1 MAILKPIVINLPT
14 RGACAVDY
22 IDYFDEGQ
30 YGPDKL
36 FFVGRYDTFEEASTQ
51 MNACLALQ
59 GNPGSMIHNSRHY
72 IESKWTEPL
81 VGPEEKYPKRA
92 KYMIRFM
99 FRVKFFGE
107 YAYLE
112 VGKKWDDTDPSST
125 FYITPSDLE
134 VIDYCLFSKEDANY
148 ILENLIKPNL
158 SSTPQTY
165 TLNEDGTY
173 TISELTE
180 GAAYEYLQEKEAAQN
195 ATYLL
200 ADGIALSDKNGLL
213 TL

>member
-1 MAILKPIVINLPT
+1 MAVLKPIVINLPT
-14 RGACAVDY
+14 RGTCAVDY

-36 FFVGRYDTFEEASTQ
+36 FFVNRFDTFEEVAAQ
-51 MNACLALQ
+51 MNICLALQ
-59 GNPGSMIHNSRHY
+59 GNSGSMIHNSRHY

-81 VGPEEKYPKRA
+81 VGPDEKYPKRA

-99 FRVKFFGE
+99 LRVKFFGE

-112 VGKKWDDTDPSST
+112 IGKKWDGTDPST
-125 FYITPSDLE
+125 TYYITPKDLE
-134 VIDYCLFSKEDANY
+134 VINYCLFSKDDANY
-148 ILENLIKPNL
+148 ILDTLIKPNL
-158 SSTPQTY
+158 SATPQTY

-173 TISELTE
+173 SISELTE
-180 GAAYEYLQEKEAAQN
+180 GPAFDYLKEKEEAAN
-195 ATYLL
+195 ATYLF
-200 ADGIALSDKNGLL
+200 ADGIALSDDSGLL

>member
-1 MAILKPIVINLPT
+1 MAVLKPIVINLPT
-14 RGACAVDY
+14 RGTCAVDY

-36 FFVGRYDTFEEASTQ
+36 FFVGRYDTFEDAVAQ
-51 MNACLALQ
+51 MNVCMALQ
-59 GNPGSMIHNSRHY
+59 GNPNSMIHNSRHY
-72 IESKWTEPL
+72 IDSKWTEPL
-81 VGPEEKYPKRA
+81 ISPTEKYPKRA
-92 KYMIRFM
+92 QYMIRFM

-112 VGKKWDDTDPSST
+112 VGKKWDDTDPSSPY
-125 FYITPSDLE
+125 YIQPKDLT
-134 VIDYCLFSKEDANY
+134 VINRCLFSEEDANY
-148 ILENLIKPNL
+148 ILEELIKPNL

-165 TLNEDGTY
+165 TLNKDGSY
-173 TISELTE
+173 SLSELTE
-180 GAAYEYLQEKEAAQN
+180 GPAYEYLQQKEAAQN

-200 ADGIALSDKNGLL
+200 ADGVVLSDEDGLL